1 MSCARMTRRVA
12 VTMLLGGL
20 SVSAPVAAAETWV
33 LWARPCDLAGQKCTG
48 DWHRRE
54 TFDAERWC
62 KAALTTAV
70 NKALTPDARRAALTK
85 GVVLEYRCL
94 LEQR

>member
-12 VTMLLGGL
+12 LIMFLGGL

-48 DWHRRE
+48 DWQRLIRSVAGHQRSRCISSVSERRRRATE
-54 TFDAERWC
+54 GGG
-62 KAALTTAV
+62 
-70 NKALTPDARRAALTK
+70 DARSGST
-85 GVVLEYRCL
+85 
-94 LEQR
+94 

>member
-1 MSCARMTRRVA
+1 MTRCVA
-12 VTMLLGGL
+12 LITLLGGL

-33 LWARPCDLAGQKCTG
+33 LWARPCDLAGQTCTG
-48 DWHRRE
+48 DWQRRE

-70 NKALTPDARRAALTK
+70 NKALTPEARQAALTK

-94 LEQR
+94 LEQK

>member
-1 MSCARMTRRVA
+1 MTRRVA
-12 VTMLLGGL
+12 LIMLLGL

-33 LWARPCDLAGQKCTG
+33 LWARPCDLAGQTCTG
-48 DWHRRE
+48 DWQRRE

-70 NKALTPDARRAALTK
+70 NKALTSEARQAALTK

-94 LEQR
+94 PEQK

>member
-1 MSCARMTRRVA
+1 VSCARMTRLVA

-62 KAALTTAV
+62 KAALTTAS
-70 NKALTPDARRAALTK
+70 TRRSRRRPA
-85 GVVLEYRCL
+85 GPR
-94 LEQR
+94 

>member
-1 MSCARMTRRVA
+1 MTRRVA
-12 VTMLLGGL
+12 LIMLLGL

-33 LWARPCDLAGQKCTG
+33 LWARPCDLAGQTCTG
-48 DWHRRE
+48 DWQRRE

-70 NKALTPDARRAALTK
+70 NKALTSEARQAALTK
-85 GVVLEYRCL
+85 GIVLEYRCL
-94 LEQR
+94 PEQK

>member
-1 MSCARMTRRVA
+1 VSCARMTRLVA

-62 KAALTTAV
+62 KAASPPRST
-70 NKALTPDARRAALTK
+70 RRSRRRPA
-85 GVVLEYRCL
+85 GPR
-94 LEQR
+94 

>member
-1 MSCARMTRRVA
+1 MTRRVA
-12 VTMLLGGL
+12 LIMLLGL

-33 LWARPCDLAGQKCTG
+33 LWARPCDLAGQTCTG
-48 DWHRRE
+48 DWQRRE

-70 NKALTPDARRAALTK
+70 NKALTPEARQAALTK

-94 LEQR
+94 PEQK

>member
-1 MSCARMTRRVA
+1 MTRRVA
-12 VTMLLGGL
+12 LITLLGGL

-33 LWARPCDLAGQKCTG
+33 LWARPCALAGQTCTG
-48 DWHRRE
+48 DWQRRE

-70 NKALTPDARRAALTK
+70 NKALTSEARQAALTK

-94 LEQR
+94 LEQK